1 MWAILLGARG
11 ISVTLSEK
19 ILLVAEQGEPEAESG
34 LPAVMGQLLA
44 QRPDRPG
51 YRTGFQ
57 SSV

>member
-1 MWAILLGARG
+1 LLGARG